1 MINLGNKIREL
12 RKNRG
17 ITQEGLASA
26 LNMSP
31 QAVSKWEMSASYPDV
46 AMLPVIAAYFGIS
59 LDALFDYD
67 PEEIEE
73 KIKQIIISVNHKRSF
88 EEREK
93 ILLDGIAAY
102 PGSDKLKCE
111 LLERY
116 AGQIR
121 AFKKNEC
128 KDRALALGEKLLA
141 ESRDTLIIL
150 SAKASIADIYIST
163 GNYEAGKKIIES
175 MPYIYHLDIY
185 DRMRCSSMFLN
196 GEDGL
201 RATREWKVW
210 AHQEL
215 FMICSD
221 EGKRFFDAGDY
232 ENALLSFRE
241 AIETI
246 GIFIN
251 RKVPD
256 EYRLLGGEV
265 KQAFYTVCAAACLYR
280 LGRIDEC
287 DTELER
293 SYSLLRSCFNS
304 EESPKFKNMLH
315 QYRELYVRMRLDE
328 YKPCV

>member
-17 ITQEGLASA
+17 ITQEQLASI

-31 QAVSKWEMSASYPDV
+31 QAVSKWEMGAGYPDV
-46 AMLPVIAAYFGIS
+46 AILPVIAGYFGVS
-59 LDALFDYD
+59 LDSLFDYD

-73 KIKQIIISVNHKRSF
+73 KIKKIIISANHKQRF

-93 ILLDGIAAY
+93 ILLEGISAY

-121 AFKKNEC
+121 AFKKTDY

-141 ESRDTLIIL
+141 ESRDTLVIL
-150 SAKASIADIYIST
+150 AAKASIADIYISI

-175 MPYIYHLDIY
+175 MPYIYHLNIC
-185 DRMRCSSMFLN
+185 DRMRCSSMFLK
-196 GEDGL
+196 GEDSL

-221 EGKRFFDAGDY
+221 EGKGFFDAGDY

-246 GIFIN
+246 EIFMH

-256 EYRLLGGEV
+256 EYRLLGGKM
-265 KQAFYTVCAAACLYR
+265 KQSFYMVCVAACLYK
-280 LGRIDEC
+280 LGRLEEC
-287 DTELER
+287 DAELDN
-293 SYSLLRSCFNS
+293 SYTIFRGCFDKDEVVKFEGLLR
-304 EESPKFKNMLH
+304 
-315 QYRELYVRMRLDE
+315 QYRELYTRMGLDE